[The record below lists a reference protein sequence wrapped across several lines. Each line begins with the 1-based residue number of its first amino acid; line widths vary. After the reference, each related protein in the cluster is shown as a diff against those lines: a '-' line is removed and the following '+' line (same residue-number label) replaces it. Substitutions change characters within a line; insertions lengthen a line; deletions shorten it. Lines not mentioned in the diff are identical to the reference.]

1 MLDTESIID
10 FLGIQLTDENYLEKK
25 DRYYIITYLIHICFA
40 LVQNST
46 KTLSV

>member
-10 FLGIQLTDENYLEKK
+10 FLGIQLTDENNLEK
-25 DRYYIITYLIHICFA
+25 DLYYIITYLIHICFA

-46 KTLSV
+46 KTLSI